1 MILNMAISSVFTEVG
16 LQLWMKFRI
25 GVEKMIVGTN
35 ILEDRLSILLRFL
48 EYIRL
53 FLFGRKK
60 DYHKCLMTRMEIF
73 CSCGRILL
81 LLEFQLRIK

>member
-35 ILEDRLSILLRFL
+35 ILEDKVIYSL
-48 EYIRL
+48 
-53 FLFGRKK
+53 
-60 DYHKCLMTRMEIF
+60 EIF
-73 CSCGRILL
+73 GIYQVVFVWAQEGLPQM
-81 LLEFQLRIK
+81 FDD